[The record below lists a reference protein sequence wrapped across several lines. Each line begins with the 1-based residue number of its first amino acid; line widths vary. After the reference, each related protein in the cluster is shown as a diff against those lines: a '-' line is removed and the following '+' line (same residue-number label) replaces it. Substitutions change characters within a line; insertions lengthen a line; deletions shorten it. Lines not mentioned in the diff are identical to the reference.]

1 MYQINFSNNQK
12 FMNYGKQISKRKNAG
27 SNGNA
32 QLKPRKKKE
41 QDEIVYALTDVKETV
56 VTENF
61 YQPIHLSILKKFMPK
76 GMMK

>member
-41 QDEIVYALTDVKETV
+41 
-56 VTENF
+56 
-61 YQPIHLSILKKFMPK
+61 
-76 GMMK
+76 